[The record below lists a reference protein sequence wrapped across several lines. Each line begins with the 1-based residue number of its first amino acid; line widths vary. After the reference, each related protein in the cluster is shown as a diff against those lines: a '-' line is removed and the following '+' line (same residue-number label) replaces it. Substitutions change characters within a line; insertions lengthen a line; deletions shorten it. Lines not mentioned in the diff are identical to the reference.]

1 MNNKVLICTTGK
13 RVELTKFFDSLSN
26 NASYTG
32 DILLI
37 NYGNTSKDST
47 ENVNDIPKLYKNV
60 ILVDTKQV
68 YGIDTKAQDWFRAS
82 YEILVE
88 QYVGSMY
95 DIIMIID
102 GNDVWFNGN
111 LEELFELAKDKV
123 CYVAHS
129 NLINQHWH
137 PYGDNENM
145 DSYQNE
151 WELIKNKPLICSS
164 MIIGPRELMFKML
177 EYINKGL
184 KELCP
189 KHDIFGIDLFLFN
202 SFVYSNEMYCMRV
215 NGKWNTGGSGLKN
228 RYRHTD
234 IIIHNPCTVAKGK
247 LIE

>member
-102 GNDVWFNGN
+102 GDDVWFNGN
-111 LEELFELAKDKV
+111 LEELFNLAKDRV
-123 CYVAHS
+123 CYVTHDKTL
-129 NLINQHWH
+129 NRDWH
-137 PYGDNENM
+137 PYADTGNIEYWKN
-145 DSYQNE
+145 
-151 WELIKNKPLICSS
+151 IKDKSLASCG
-164 MIIGPRELMFKML
+164 MFIGPRELIFQIFEHMYKYMKIMKKQ
-177 EYINKGL
+177 Y
-184 KELCP
+184 
-189 KHDIFGIDLFLFN
+189 DVFGIDMYLFN
-202 SFVYSNEMYCMRV
+202 CLIYHYKIPSKVV
-215 NGKWNTGGSGLKN
+215 DAKWNTGATSLKN
-228 RYRHTD
+228 KYRKTD
-234 IIIHNPCTVAKGK
+234 IIIHNTCTVAKGE